1 MATAQFPADY
11 VFNAAME
18 RIVNLESQRDAVREK
33 RIMGLMEKEVVT
45 EGHLWWRRRRKRTR
59 EEAERYYSVAVGYR
73 DSVQYWAEM
82 PHRAGI
88 KAVVPLQR
96 LAEAVLKQA
105 GNGMLTLTPE
115 DCAILDIPF
124 GFRGAA

>member
-1 MATAQFPADY
+1 MATAQFPADF
-11 VFNAAME
+11 VFNATME
-18 RIVNLESQRDAVREK
+18 RIVGLESQRDKAREK
-33 RIMGLMEKEVVT
+33 RIAELMEREIK
-45 EGHLWWRRRRKRTR
+45 EGHLWWRRVRKRTR
-59 EEAERYYSVAVGYR
+59 EEAERDYSTSDGYR
-73 DSVQYWAEM
+73 DSLKYWDEM
-82 PHRAGI
+82 PYRVGL
-88 KAVVPLQR
+88 KAVIPLQR